1 MLSSCHGNAR
11 PAQGVNNLVS
21 TDVRIPDVTDEKA
34 SARSAPRLR
43 IRPAAGETVAVA
55 LVLHG
60 GKARSMRPASRRQ
73 LSAVRMVPFAR
84 ALHRA
89 GSSAGLAVWSLQ
101 YRDRGWNDKGSQV
114 HDALWALEEIGR
126 EHPGAP
132 VHLVGHSLGG
142 RTALA
147 AGGHESVRAIM
158 ALAPWLPSSE
168 TVDHLRGVQVLI
180 AHGTRDKWVDP
191 RGSLQFAE
199 RARAAGVDVT
209 RVEVAGVGHAML
221 RRISLWHG
229 LTTFFVMTQLAGAR
243 QVDGPTAQGSLRA
256 LI

>member
-1 MLSSCHGNAR
+1 MRAGNSR
-11 PAQGVNNLVS
+11 PASCEINLVTS
-21 TDVRIPDVTDEKA
+21 VVRRTDVSDEK
-34 SARSAPRLR
+34 SAPRLR
-43 IRPAAGETVAVA
+43 IRPADAKTAAVA

-73 LSAVRMVPFAR
+73 LSAVRMTPFAR

-89 GSSAGLAVWSLQ
+89 GSAAGLAVWTLQ

-114 HDALWALEEIGR
+114 QDVLWAIDEAER

-132 VHLVGHSLGG
+132 VYLVGHSLGG
-142 RTALA
+142 RAA
-147 AGGHESVRAIM
+147 MGAGGHPAVRAIM
-158 ALAPWLPSSE
+158 ALAPWLPAADGVE
-168 TVDHLRGVQVLI
+168 HLRGRKVLI
-180 AHGTRDKWVDP
+180 AHGTRDKWVVP
-191 RGSLQFAE
+191 QYSLSFAE

-229 LTTFFVMTQLAGAR
+229 LTTFFVMGELAALGQA
-243 QVDGPTAQGSLRA
+243 DGPPPEESLRTR
-256 LI
+256 I

>member
-1 MLSSCHGNAR
+1 M
-11 PAQGVNNLVS
+11 
-21 TDVRIPDVTDEKA
+21 
-34 SARSAPRLR
+34 
-43 IRPAAGETVAVA
+43 AVA

-73 LSAVRMVPFAR
+73 LSAVRMIPFAR

-89 GSSAGLAVWSLQ
+89 GASAGLAVWTLQ

-114 HDALWALEEIGR
+114 HDALWALEEIER
-126 EHPGAP
+126 EHPGVP
-132 VHLVGHSLGG
+132 VYLVGHSMGG

-147 AGGHESVRAIM
+147 AGGHPSVRAVM
-158 ALAPWLPSSE
+158 ALAPWVPASE
-168 TVDHLRGVQVLI
+168 AVDQLRGTQVLI
-180 AHGTRDKWVDP
+180 AHGSRDKWVDP
-191 RGSLQFAE
+191 RGSLNFAI

-209 RVEVAGVGHAML
+209 RVEVDGVGHAML

-243 QVDGPTAQGSLRA
+243 QTDGPPPEGSLRA
-256 LI
+256 RI

>member
-1 MLSSCHGNAR
+1 
-11 PAQGVNNLVS
+11 
-21 TDVRIPDVTDEKA
+21 
-34 SARSAPRLR
+34 
-43 IRPAAGETVAVA
+43 VAVA

-73 LSAVRMVPFAR
+73 LSAVRMIPFAR

-89 GSSAGLAVWSLQ
+89 GASAGLAVWTLQ

-114 HDALWALEEIGR
+114 HDALWALEEIER
-126 EHPGAP
+126 EHPGVP
-132 VHLVGHSLGG
+132 VYLVGHSMGG

-147 AGGHESVRAIM
+147 AGGHPSVRAVM
-158 ALAPWLPSSE
+158 ALAPWVPASE
-168 TVDHLRGVQVLI
+168 AVDQLRGTQVLI
-180 AHGTRDKWVDP
+180 AHGSRDKWVDP
-191 RGSLQFAE
+191 RGSLNFAI

-209 RVEVAGVGHAML
+209 RVEVDGVGHAML

-243 QVDGPTAQGSLRA
+243 QTDGPPPEGSLRA
-256 LI
+256 RI

>member
-1 MLSSCHGNAR
+1 MTRQDES
-11 PAQGVNNLVS
+11 
-21 TDVRIPDVTDEKA
+21 EKA
-34 SARSAPRLR
+34 AAPRLR
-43 IRPAAGETVAVA
+43 IRPAEGDTVAVA

-73 LSAVRMVPFAR
+73 LSAVRMIPFAR

-89 GSSAGLAVWSLQ
+89 GASAGLAVWTLQ

-114 HDALWALEEIGR
+114 HDAVWALGEIER
-126 EHPGAP
+126 EHPGVP
-132 VHLVGHSLGG
+132 VYLVGHSLGG

-147 AGGHESVRAIM
+147 AGGHESVRAIL
-158 ALAPWLPSSE
+158 ALAPWLPATE
-168 TVDHLRGVQVLI
+168 PVDHLRGVPVLI

-191 RGSLQFAE
+191 RGSLNFAT
-199 RARAAGVDVT
+199 RARDAGVDVT
-209 RVEVAGVGHAML
+209 RVEVEGVGHAML

-243 QVDGPTAQGSLRA
+243 QSDGLPAEGSLRA
-256 LI
+256 RI

>member
-1 MLSSCHGNAR
+1 MTRQDES
-11 PAQGVNNLVS
+11 
-21 TDVRIPDVTDEKA
+21 EKA
-34 SARSAPRLR
+34 AAPRLR
-43 IRPAAGETVAVA
+43 IRPAEGDTVAVA

-73 LSAVRMVPFAR
+73 LSAVRMIPFAR

-89 GSSAGLAVWSLQ
+89 GSSAGLAVWTLQ

-114 HDALWALEEIGR
+114 HDAVWALGEIER
-126 EHPGAP
+126 EHPGVP
-132 VHLVGHSLGG
+132 VYLVGHSLGG

-147 AGGHESVRAIM
+147 AGGHGSVRAIL
-158 ALAPWLPSSE
+158 ALAPWLPATE
-168 TVDHLRGVQVLI
+168 PVDHLRGVPVLI

-191 RGSLQFAE
+191 RGSLNFAT
-199 RARAAGVDVT
+199 RARDAGVDVT
-209 RVEVAGVGHAML
+209 RVEVGGVGHAML

-243 QVDGPTAQGSLRA
+243 QSDGPPAEGSLRA
-256 LI
+256 RI

>member
-1 MLSSCHGNAR
+1 M
-11 PAQGVNNLVS
+11 
-21 TDVRIPDVTDEKA
+21 TEEKA
-34 SARSAPRLR
+34 ASPRLR
-43 IRPAAGETVAVA
+43 IRPSHGGTVAVA

-73 LSAVRMVPFAR
+73 LSAVRMIPFAR

-89 GSSAGLAVWSLQ
+89 GASAGLAVWTLQ

-114 HDALWALEEIGR
+114 HDALWALEEIER
-126 EHPGAP
+126 EHPGVP
-132 VHLVGHSLGG
+132 VYLVGHSMGG

-147 AGGHESVRAIM
+147 AGGHPSVRAVM
-158 ALAPWLPSSE
+158 ALAPWVPASE
-168 TVDHLRGVQVLI
+168 AVDQLRGTQVLI
-180 AHGTRDKWVDP
+180 AHGSRDKWVDP
-191 RGSLQFAE
+191 RGSLNFAI

-209 RVEVAGVGHAML
+209 RVEVDGVGHAML

-243 QVDGPTAQGSLRA
+243 QTDGPPPEGSLRA
-256 LI
+256 RI